1 MGLRL
6 VQWPGPRFD
15 VQADES
21 GKAVA
26 VAVKPVLGRKPAA
39 ELCMLV
45 RTMLV
50 PSFLTWLH
58 HTRSSKL
65 RFSNIASELLGS
77 LLPSCQQVMW

>member
-1 MGLRL
+1 MALQLAMLSCSRGLRL
-6 VQWPGPRFD
+6 VQWFD

-26 VAVKPVLGRKPAA
+26 VAAKPVLGRKPAA

-45 RTMLV
+45 RTTLV

-58 HTRSSKL
+58 QQ
-65 RFSNIASELLGS
+65 ASL
-77 LLPSCQQVMW
+77 Q